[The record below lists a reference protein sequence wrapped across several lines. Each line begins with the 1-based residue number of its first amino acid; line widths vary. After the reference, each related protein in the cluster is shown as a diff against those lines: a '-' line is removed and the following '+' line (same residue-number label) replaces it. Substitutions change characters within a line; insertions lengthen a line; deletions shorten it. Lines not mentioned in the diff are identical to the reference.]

1 MSHPGPCFFVIF
13 VICDFSGTFE
23 VCQKLLYSNLI
34 EGEIQI
40 HSIKIETF
48 LNSKCALLKI

>member
-1 MSHPGPCFFVIF
+1 M
-13 VICDFSGTFE
+13 FE